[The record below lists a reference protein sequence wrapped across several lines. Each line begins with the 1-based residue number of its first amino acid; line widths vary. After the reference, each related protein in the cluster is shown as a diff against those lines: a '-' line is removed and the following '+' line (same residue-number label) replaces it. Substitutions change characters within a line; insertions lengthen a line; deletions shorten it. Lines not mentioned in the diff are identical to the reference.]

1 MKRGLLVAGIHL
13 AIVLGIFGKYS
24 WDRANLPRAWARTM
38 NYDPNLPIRGR
49 YVSLLVVVDIPD
61 PAPQNPF
68 DNTRVVLNKT
78 GDRLTATIA
87 RTGGLRAFKRGPDGT
102 RAMVLAEPVPFF
114 IPEHAADPTRLK
126 PGEELWVELSVPS
139 RGEPRPVR
147 LGVKRGGSIDPL
159 PMQ

>member
-1 MKRGLLVAGIHL
+1 MKRGLLVAGVHL

-49 YVSLLVVVDIPD
+49 YVSLLVVLDVPD
-61 PAPQNPF
+61 PAPQSHF
-68 DNTRVVLNKT
+68 GSARVVLGEN
-78 GDRLTATIA
+78 GDKLAA
-87 RTGGLRAFKRGPDGT
+87 SLVQTGGLGAFKRGKDAPW
-102 RAMVLAEPVPFF
+102 ALAEPVPFF

-126 PGEELWVELSVPS
+126 PGEELWVELSVPP
-139 RGEPRPVR
+139 RGEPRAVR